1 MLGTRLAP
9 HSPNGSGLPFSLTQ
23 VQVELKKGETIMTDA
38 SLHLPAAFLHEA
50 FSNRSGVPPDHF
62 ELYYRG
68 KRLEGEAAL
77 ASWGVG
83 KDSTIEV
90 KMRGRG
96 GMLPG
101 RKGSSWSSPVAGR
114 GLVAKAQQAPPSAV
128 ANAPAAVPAPAPAVV
143 PAPEVEDAAAVV
155 PKAAGP
161 AAEAQQA
168 APSAAADAP
177 AAAGGGGISCGASPG
192 SSGGN
197 SVYGD
202 NYRSLT
208 APNGLKRPHAAHAA
222 YPDQSAEETDAKA
235 TVKAMNAT
243 LEKEQAKIAKAK
255 AAADSLLLAYCSI
268 TVQNV
273 FALDKRANTYQ
284 CFFELDFKYEVNQYL
299 EVFGTSSVKADDADI
314 VSADTFQIPW
324 IIPNALEKTVERE
337 NHFFRVKEKKDD
349 PGPDEMSMYD
359 DESDLIDKR
368 TDSTTDSL
376 RAEHSTIEHSV
387 KMDEITS
394 GLVVKHEKIVM
405 TATLRYNTDSSLE
418 PLDQIFACIKVATD
432 GRPGT
437 KRTKFILAESDCSFD
452 GFEQGLAGYEPYRA
466 PMKQGLAGKGASLF
480 RRLLALCSWH
490 SKMREGLG
498 KAEVFALTF
507 DFEQSYSGQY
517 PRIYFFQRFKHP
529 FHVWWEDYFRYYLT
543 SYTLTLLLAAVH
555 PGYTFSVS
563 ASDAFNG
570 GRSNRSWTP
579 ESNDLNQNDLVA
591 LFSGIFLAD
600 IALLFTASANGSKES
615 YNQKAITKNL
625 LSAILLA
632 ICMFYGYYEQDGI
645 YYGLPRWIQIT
656 VVFTVATSVLL
667 YMTVSHYF
675 KALQKNTRIAERVS
689 KFGTS
694 LPTVKQRAAK
704 ARKQAEQGDILACMH
719 EAKPKGLAGRCAAKL
734 GLVWHCAARQEAKR
748 LEHVS
753 TVQAKQEMEEETE
766 AKEETKEEKEVKKIL
781 MQQALKYLDTL

>member
-1 MLGTRLAP
+1 MQA
-9 HSPNGSGLPFSLTQ
+9 LTGAGQ
-23 VQVELKKGETIMTDA
+23 DA
-38 SLHLPAAFLHEA
+38 GDAGANAA
-50 FSNRSGVPPDHF
+50 SGVKPQAARA
-62 ELYYRG
+62 ETERE
-68 KRLEGEAAL
+68 KAEA
-77 ASWGVG
+77 
-83 KDSTIEV
+83 
-90 KMRGRG
+90 
-96 GMLPG
+96 
-101 RKGSSWSSPVAGR
+101 VAQ
-114 GLVAKAQQAPPSAV
+114 AKAAVRGEMEAELHQAKAK
-128 ANAPAAVPAPAPAVV
+128 AAEATAAM
-143 PAPEVEDAAAVV
+143 AAAVQRH
-155 PKAAGP
+155 
-161 AAEAQQA
+161 AAEMEA
-168 APSAAADAP
+168 AKNRQKAEASAETADEE
-177 AAAGGGGISCGASPG
+177 
-192 SSGGN
+192 
-197 SVYGD
+197 D
-202 NYRSLT
+202 
-208 APNGLKRPHAAHAA
+208 
-222 YPDQSAEETDAKA
+222 AEETDAEDAEADAAGTEAAEKEA
-235 TVKAMNAT
+235 VKAMNA
-243 LEKEQAKIAKAK
+243 AVGK
-255 AAADSLLLAYCSI
+255 AAVKAMNIAVGKQRAKVVKAEATYTEANRLLYAYCSI

-273 FALDKRANTYQ
+273 FALDKSANTYQ

-299 EVFGTSSVKADDADI
+299 DVFSRSSVEVDDDDN
-314 VSADTFQIPW
+314 VSANSFQIPW

-337 NHFFRVKEKKDD
+337 SHFFRVKEKKED
-349 PGPDEMSMYD
+349 PGPKEMSMYD
-359 DESDLIDKR
+359 DDDDRIRLDKKTGR
-368 TDSTTDSL
+368 L
-376 RAEHSTIEHSV
+376 RAEQSRIAHSV
-387 KMDEITS
+387 RMDQIIS

-437 KRTKFILAESDCSFD
+437 KRTKIILAESDCSFD

-529 FHVWWEDYFRYYLT
+529 NHVWWEDYFRYYLT
-543 SYTLTLLLAAVH
+543 SYVLTLLLAAVH

-625 LSAILLA
+625 LSAIMLA
-632 ICMFYGYYEQDGI
+632 ICMFYGYYEQDGM

-667 YMTVSHYF
+667 YTTVSHYF
-675 KALQKNTRIAERVS
+675 KALQKNTRIAESIS

-694 LPTVKQRAAK
+694 LPTVKQRADKAK
-704 ARKQAEQGDILACMH
+704 KQAEQAARWARKH
-719 EAKPKGLAGRCAAKL
+719 EAKTGLAGRYAAKL
-734 GLVWHCAARQEAKR
+734 ARQEAKQLKKLWQR
-748 LEHVS
+748 LAA
-753 TVQAKQEMEEETE
+753 QAGEEMEEETQAE
-766 AKEETKEEKEVKKIL
+766 EETEVEMERKVQKTL
-781 MQQALKYLDTL
+781 MQKALKYLDTL

>member
-1 MLGTRLAP
+1 MQA
-9 HSPNGSGLPFSLTQ
+9 LTGAGQ
-23 VQVELKKGETIMTDA
+23 DA
-38 SLHLPAAFLHEA
+38 GDAGANAA
-50 FSNRSGVPPDHF
+50 SGVKPQAARAEP
-62 ELYYRG
+62 ERE
-68 KRLEGEAAL
+68 KAEA
-77 ASWGVG
+77 
-83 KDSTIEV
+83 
-90 KMRGRG
+90 
-96 GMLPG
+96 
-101 RKGSSWSSPVAGR
+101 VAQ
-114 GLVAKAQQAPPSAV
+114 AKAAVRGEMEAELHQAKAK
-128 ANAPAAVPAPAPAVV
+128 AAEATAAM
-143 PAPEVEDAAAVV
+143 AAAVQRH
-155 PKAAGP
+155 
-161 AAEAQQA
+161 AAEMEA
-168 APSAAADAP
+168 AKNKQKVEASAETADEE
-177 AAAGGGGISCGASPG
+177 
-192 SSGGN
+192 
-197 SVYGD
+197 D
-202 NYRSLT
+202 
-208 APNGLKRPHAAHAA
+208 
-222 YPDQSAEETDAKA
+222 AEETDAEDAEADAAGTEAAEKEA
-235 TVKAMNAT
+235 VKAMNA
-243 LEKEQAKIAKAK
+243 AVGK
-255 AAADSLLLAYCSI
+255 AAVKAMNTAAWKQRAKVVKAEATDTEANRLLNAYCSI

-273 FALDKRANTYQ
+273 FALDKSANTYQ

-299 EVFGTSSVKADDADI
+299 DVFSRSSVEVDDADN
-314 VSADTFQIPW
+314 VSANSFQIPW

-337 NHFFRVKEKKDD
+337 SHFFRVKEKKED
-349 PGPDEMSMYD
+349 PGPKEMSMYD
-359 DESDLIDKR
+359 DEDDRIRIDKK
-368 TDSTTDSL
+368 TGL
-376 RAEHSTIEHSV
+376 PRAEQSRIAHSV
-387 KMDEITS
+387 RMDQITS

-418 PLDQIFACIKVATD
+418 PLDEIFACIKVATD

-466 PMKQGLAGKGASLF
+466 PMKQGLAGKGSCWESLF
-480 RRLLALCSWH
+480 RRLLAFCSWH

-675 KALQKNTRIAERVS
+675 KALQKNTRIAESVS

-748 LEHVS
+748 LKHVS